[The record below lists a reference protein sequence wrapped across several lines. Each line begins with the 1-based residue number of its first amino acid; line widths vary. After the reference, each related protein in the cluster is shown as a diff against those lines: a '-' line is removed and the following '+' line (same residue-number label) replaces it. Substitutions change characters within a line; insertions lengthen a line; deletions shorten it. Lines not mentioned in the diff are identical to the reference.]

1 MSEIFGFDL
10 LDKSK
15 ELIDKELLIWSN
27 RIQENFLSYVS
38 VLNTTLILTILDLF
52 LRDKNNFPMGKDY
65 IRWNIDYRTSVLVI
79 KNNEVSFRF

>member
-38 VLNTTLILTILDLF
+38 VLNTTLILIILSLF
-52 LRDKNNFPMGKDY
+52 LQDRNDFPMGKDC
-65 IRWNIDYRTSVLVI
+65 IRWNIDYRTSVFGYQ
-79 KNNEVSFRF
+79 E